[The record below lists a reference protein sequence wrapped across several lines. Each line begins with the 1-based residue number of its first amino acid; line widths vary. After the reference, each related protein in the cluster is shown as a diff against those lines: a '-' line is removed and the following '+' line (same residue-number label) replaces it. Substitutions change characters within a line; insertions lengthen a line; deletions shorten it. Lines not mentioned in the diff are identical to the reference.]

1 MRPTFLCPTFV
12 FLEVQ
17 CILLVGDDLLQVDN
31 VGVVQLPED
40 LDFPYSCDGKT
51 LLLIFQ
57 SHLLQSH
64 QLIWKQP
71 FNNTY
76 CSNSSTNNDKFQTN
90 FSLRFMRFFETS
102 VFNRIKKLLYSISF
116 WNLYI
121 CIQQTMWSVDLWP
134 THLWR
139 CLLPCTPDRRSPR
152 QWSQWSWT
160 GQHISPPSLL

>member
-1 MRPTFLCPTFV
+1 MSAQGGHWRIYALNSEDINIKSHNHEAYIPVPTFV

-57 SHLLQSH
+57 AHLLQSH

-71 FNNTY
+71 FTNNTA
-76 CSNSSTNNDKFQTN
+76 Q
-90 FSLRFMRFFETS
+90 
-102 VFNRIKKLLYSISF
+102 
-116 WNLYI
+116 
-121 CIQQTMWSVDLWP
+121 IQALIMINVKQI
-134 THLWR
+134 
-139 CLLPCTPDRRSPR
+139 
-152 QWSQWSWT
+152 SQWD
-160 GQHISPPSLL
+160 LRDF